1 MPTPPYA
8 LSAAALLAQCRQ
20 QMIRGSGAGGQ
31 HRNRTSSAVRLTHL
45 PTGLEVRCDEHR
57 EHARNLAAGLVRLRI
72 RLAIQRHHDADA
84 PIASATDHRVAPQP
98 AQVLAVSP
106 RSDSYPEAVARALGA
121 LATAHGSLPGA
132 AATLGVSSSRLV
144 RLLTADKEVH
154 AAANGLRATF
164 GCGALHG

>member
-1 MPTPPYA
+1 MPTPPFA

-45 PTGLEVRCDEHR
+45 PTGLEVRCEEHR
-57 EHARNLAAGLVRLRI
+57 EHARNLAAGLERLRI
-72 RLAIQRHHDADA
+72 RLAIQLHSVQDA
-84 PIASATDHRVAPQP
+84 PASPAPAP
-98 AQVLAVSP
+98 GPVLAVSP
-106 RSDSYPEAVARALGA
+106 RSERYPQAVAAA
-121 LATAHGSLPGA
+121 LAALAAAHGSLPGA
-132 AATLGVSSSRLV
+132 AHALGVSSSRLV

-154 AAANGLRATF
+154 AAANLLRVSC